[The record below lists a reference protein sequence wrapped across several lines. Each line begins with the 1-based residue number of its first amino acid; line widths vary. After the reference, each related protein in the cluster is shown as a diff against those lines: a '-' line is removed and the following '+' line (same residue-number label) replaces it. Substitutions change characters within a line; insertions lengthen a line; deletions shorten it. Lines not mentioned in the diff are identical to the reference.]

1 MKNDSSSTMTFS
13 YDKKTQQSYNNILEE
28 RTYRTAQP
36 KVPFPESDKCLTVQ
50 KRVTYHHHE
59 DVGNFHF
66 VCSPNINKTNFLF
79 REKVIRWY
87 YYCLL

>member
-1 MKNDSSSTMTFS
+1 MTFS

-36 KVPFPESDKCLTVQ
+36 KVFLLILTLLLTLQ

-66 VCSPNINKTNFLF
+66 VSPTPK
-79 REKVIRWY
+79 
-87 YYCLL
+87 